1 MVTKLSEEQTVSIQ
15 DQLQTAIGA
24 EQKGIPVDWKTLCI
38 QVYNVAMAEIKR
50 LTDEAEPELPPEE

>member
-1 MVTKLSEEQTVSIQ
+1 MTDEQTVSIQ
-15 DQLQTAIGA
+15 DQLQTAVEA

-50 LTDEAEPELPPEE
+50 LTEDQPEEAEE

>member
-1 MVTKLSEEQTVSIQ
+1 MSEEQTVSIQ
-15 DQLQTAIGA
+15 DQLQTALEA

-50 LTDEAEPELPPEE
+50 LTQDKPEMPPEE